1 MQNKF
6 LNNNINV
13 AIVGFGG
20 QTKSDHLPAIENNP
34 YLTLSAIVDPF
45 TTDTYLDVPIFNKLS
60 DLERSNIPYDAV
72 VIAVPHNHHFST
84 TMESLQNKKH
94 IFKEKPVALCSN
106 DLKKLITFSTKHN
119 LKLLINAQ
127 RRLFPHIAKAK
138 EYLTKIGNPFLIEG
152 YYRIFIEHPESGWRG
167 SKDISGG
174 GCIMDMGYHLI
185 DMVTNILGMP
195 DHIAAHASTEAIST
209 VNYTAED
216 TATIHFSYESAL
228 QAHGTLII
236 SRYSGPKDELL
247 KITGSSGIVEIKKNE
262 ARLLNNNGE
271 QIESFISTDIEKP
284 IDHFANVLLFDSE
297 SKLSADTHVHTMKF
311 IEACYQS
318 ISTNKSIKIKQL

>member
-6 LNNNINV
+6 HNNTINV

-34 YLTLSAIVDPF
+34 HLKLSAIVDPF
-45 TTDTYLDVPIFNKLS
+45 TTDKYLNVPIFNNLS
-60 DLERSNIPYDAV
+60 DLEKSNIPYEAV
-72 VIAVPHNHHFST
+72 VIAVPHKHHFST

-94 IFKEKPVALCSN
+94 IFKEKPAALCSQELN
-106 DLKKLITFSTKHN
+106 KLISFSNRHD

-127 RRLFPHIAKAK
+127 RRLFPHITKAK
-138 EYLTKIGNPFLIEG
+138 EFLTKIGNPFLIEG
-152 YYRIFIEHPESGWRG
+152 YYKIYVEHPESGWRG

-195 DHIAAHASTEAIST
+195 DHIAAHASTEAISN

-216 TATIHFSYESAL
+216 TATIHFCYDSVL

-236 SRYSGPKDELL
+236 SRYSGPKDEMI
-247 KITGSSGIVEIKKNE
+247 KITGSSGIVEIRKNE
-262 ARLLNNNGE
+262 SRLLNNNGE
-271 QIESFISTDIEKP
+271 QIESFTSTDIEKP

-297 SKLSADTHVHTMKF
+297 SKLSADTHMHTMKF

-318 ISTNKSIKIKQL
+318 IGTNKSVKIRKL